1 VTGGRRRGHGIA
13 AIIAAALTLAG
24 LAALTGCTGEP
35 PLISR
40 VFAQPV
46 FVRDLERNVT
56 WARLGVFLVAT
67 DPDGQE
73 DLSAFFVINDSAELF
88 WKVESTAWVAATAE
102 GESWIGSNTLAMP
115 GTEPPPPGDY
125 RVVLQDLGGETVED
139 TFTIAALGP
148 PADAEWPSVV
158 LDVDAIAV
166 TGLQEVTQAWCYSP
180 DGKLAATLPV
190 PADAGRVAGLV
201 AAVPGFGPGWSI
213 WIYGYDRAK
222 LRGLLVGP
230 WRVR

>member
-1 VTGGRRRGHGIA
+1 VNHVRGSL
-13 AIIAAALTLAG
+13 AAALAFAG
-24 LAALTGCTGEP
+24 LAALAGCTGEP
-35 PLISR
+35 PVISR

-73 DLSAFFVINDSAELF
+73 DLSAFFVISDSAELF
-88 WKVESTAWVAATAE
+88 WKVESAAWVIATAE

-115 GTEPPPPGDY
+115 GAEPPPAGDY
-125 RVVLQDLGGETVED
+125 RVVLQDLGGDTVED
-139 TFTIAALGP
+139 TFTIAAIEP
-148 PADAEWPSVV
+148 PGAAAWPSVT
-158 LDVDAIAV
+158 LEGDAIAV
-166 TGLQEVTQAWCYSP
+166 TGLQEVTQAWCYAP

-190 PADAGRVAGLV
+190 PADTGRVAGLG
-201 AAVPGFGPGWSI
+201 AAVPGFGSGWAV